1 MKQVM
6 KKMLLMNDIIQE
18 RDPEQNKILRKRSE
32 DVGLPLSPE
41 DKKTLLSMMEYVLK
55 SQVPAIAEANGL
67 RPAVGLSAPQIGLN
81 RRLFCMSTPD
91 EKNEKLHQYAV
102 ANPKI
107 IASSEELTYLRSG
120 EGCLSVEEEK
130 NGLVPRA
137 RRIRAKAHL
146 FDLETGEEGEV
157 LLKLSGY
164 PAIVFQH
171 EYDHLQGILF
181 IDRVVEDMDPS
192 VKPVVFA
199 EDGPQAE

>member
-1 MKQVM
+1 MKPVM
-6 KKMLLMNDIIQE
+6 IKMLLMKDIVQE

-32 DVGLPLSPE
+32 DVSLPLSPE
-41 DKKTLLSMMEYVLK
+41 DKNTLISMMEYVLK
-55 SQVPAIAEANGL
+55 SQVPALAEANGL
-67 RPAVGLSAPQIGLN
+67 RPAVGLSAPQIGVN

-107 IASSEELTYLRSG
+107 IASSEEMTYLRSG

-137 RRIRAKAHL
+137 KRIRAKVHL
-146 FDLETGEEGEV
+146 FDLETGEEGDGV
-157 LLKLSGY
+157 LKLSGY

-181 IDRVVEDMDPS
+181 IDRVVGDMDPS
-192 VKPVVFA
+192 VQPVVFIEDEPTA
-199 EDGPQAE
+199 E

>member
-1 MKQVM
+1 MKAVM
-6 KKMLLMNDIIQE
+6 TKMLLMKDIVQE

-32 DVGLPLSPE
+32 DVALPLSAE
-41 DKKTLLSMMEYVLK
+41 DRNTLVSMMEYVLK
-55 SQVPAIAEANGL
+55 SQIPQISELYGL
-67 RPAVGLSAPQIGLN
+67 RPAVGLSAPQIGVN

-102 ANPKI
+102 ANPRI
-107 IASSEELTYLRSG
+107 VASSEEMTYLRSG

-130 NGLVPRA
+130 NGLVPRS
-137 RRIRAKAHL
+137 RRIRAKARL
-146 FDLETGEEGEV
+146 FDLETGEERDV

-181 IDRVVEDMDPS
+181 IDRVVGGMDDS
-192 VKPVVFA
+192 VKPIVFA
-199 EDGPQAE
+199 EDEPTAE